1 MKQRE
6 RELAKEKR
14 YYYDKNQ
21 NLLREQIESGV
32 ELSPHKHIHTSRVT
46 SRNYPS

>member
-14 YYYDKNQ
+14 YCYDKNQ
-21 NLLREQIESGV
+21 NLLRGQIESGV
-32 ELSPHKHIHTSRVT
+32 ELSPHTHIKSHE
-46 SRNYPS
+46 